1 MREGGAQGCGPIK
14 GGAGGDP
21 GDAHRGGRGAIS
33 GEKSGFR
40 WRSGEG
46 GVMRLPGGAGV
57 PARGGAT
64 LRWGIGADGWARGV
78 QRGDA
83 RAGGRAAA
91 RAGDA
96 GLAEALGRSGLGRA
110 WRRGAL
116 AG

>member
-1 MREGGAQGCGPIK
+1 MTAGPWL
-14 GGAGGDP
+14 
-21 GDAHRGGRGAIS
+21 S
-33 GEKSGFR
+33 
-40 WRSGEG
+40 
-46 GVMRLPGGAGV
+46 
-57 PARGGAT
+57 ARGGAT

-91 RAGDA
+91 QAGDA